1 MTRYS
6 FSTMK
11 QSRALLAIAA
21 VMLATLLAGAGTAA
35 RLRTAVSEVATRT
48 ETAPDSVTIGQR
60 FHIKYHFVFDPDSL
74 RPLVPKKLNA
84 GTCRV
89 MGVAYNEAKKDPK
102 DKQVE
107 RIADVTFIPLSIDSS
122 VVPANKFDFLATNG
136 DTIRAWT
143 DDVRVPIKRIAANAK
158 DLNPLKEQWKAPI
171 NYWLWGGIALAVLA
185 AIAALVWWIRKRR
198 SRGAVEAPA
207 VKLPPEVIALA
218 ELERISALNLPAR
231 GDYKQ
236 HYTLVVDTVRR
247 YLEARYGV
255 EAMDRTTYELM
266 DDLERRRVSVDG
278 LEPLLNEADL
288 VKFAKVT
295 PSPESATAA
304 VNKAREMVIRTTPVA
319 SAPDILAPS
328 EPSQPSSPVA
338 GAS

>member
-1 MTRYS
+1 MA
-6 FSTMK
+6 TMK
-11 QSRALLAIAA
+11 YMRALAAIAA
-21 VMLATLLAGAGTAA
+21 VFLATVVASVPAA
-35 RLRTAVSEVATRT
+35 HLKTAVSEVTTRT
-48 ETAPDSVTIGQR
+48 ETVADSSTIGQR
-60 FHIKYHFVFDPDSL
+60 FHIKYRFVFDPDSL
-74 RPLVPKKLNA
+74 RPLVPKKLDA

-89 MGVAYNEAKKDPK
+89 MAVAYTEAKKDK
-102 DKQVE
+102 ESRVE
-107 RIADVTFIPLSIDSS
+107 RVADVTFIPLSIDSS
-122 VVPANKFDFLATNG
+122 VVPANKFDFLAANG

-143 DDVRVPIKRIAANAK
+143 DEVRVPIKRIAANAK

-171 NYWLWGGIALAVLA
+171 NYVLWGAIALAVLA
-185 AIAALVWWIRKRR
+185 AVAAVIWWVRRKRR
-198 SRGAVEAPA
+198 SVVETPA
-207 VKLPPEVIALA
+207 IVLPPEVIALA
-218 ELERISALNLPAR
+218 ELERIAALDLPSR

-288 VKFAKVT
+288 VKFAKFA
-295 PSPESATAA
+295 PSAESATVAL
-304 VNKAREMVIRTTPVA
+304 NHAREIVIHTTPVRPT
-319 SAPDILAPS
+319 PDPLAPS
-328 EPSQPSSPVA
+328 EPSQPSQPLA

>member
-1 MTRYS
+1 MRS
-6 FSTMK
+6 I
-11 QSRALLAIAA
+11 RAYAAIVIVLLATVVAS
-21 VMLATLLAGAGTAA
+21 VPAA

-84 GTCRV
+84 GTCRT
-89 MGVAYNEAKKDPK
+89 MAVAYTEAKKDPK
-102 DKQVE
+102 DRQIE

-122 VVPANKFDFLATNG
+122 VVPANKFDFLAANG

-143 DDVRVPIKRIAANAK
+143 DDVRVPIKRIAADAR
-158 DLNPLKEQWKAPI
+158 DLNPLKEQWKAPP
-171 NYWLWGGIALAVLA
+171 NYLLWGGIALAVLIA
-185 AIAALVWWIRKRR
+185 VAALIWWIRKRR
-198 SRGAVEAPA
+198 SRGGIEAPA

-218 ELERISALNLPAR
+218 ELERISALNLPSR

-266 DDLERRRVSVDG
+266 DDLRYRRVSVGD
-278 LEPLLNEADL
+278 LEPLLNESDL
-288 VKFAKVT
+288 VKFAKYVPT
-295 PSPESATAA
+295 PEIATHA
-304 VNKAREMVIRTTPVA
+304 VSRAREIVIHTTPVA
-319 SAPDILAPS
+319 QAPDILAPS